1 MRLLRSFVALCL
13 IANCFSC
20 KKDTTYDTTP
30 TFYFFYGGTADFDKG
45 LILFSSADT
54 VTYQLVISST
64 FLQSKGTTVTLE
76 VDDSYRQSY
85 NSANGTN
92 YGVMPV
98 QGYTFQS
105 TFATDT
111 TYIYDTIP
119 ITFNKQFLLGANYL
133 LPIRIA
139 SVTNNYKIDTSS
151 NVVYL
156 HTQDAVLS
164 GQYTS
169 TGSRTLYA
177 GDFSNNVIQS
187 TVPFTI
193 DKNLVPGADSESILD
208 YADLGPNGWQYL
220 LSLSTNNDSLIVEA
234 NTVMQNSIQAG
245 SFQVLSSSFD
255 PATKNIYIKT
265 RYKNVSG
272 DDRIVEESLTLQ

>member
-1 MRLLRSFVALCL
+1 MRLFKLFICL
-13 IANCFSC
+13 SIFATLFSC

-30 TFYFFYGGTADFDKG
+30 NFYFFYGGTANFDKG
-45 LILFSSADT
+45 LILFNSEDT
-54 VTYQLVISST
+54 VTYNLVISST

-92 YGVMPV
+92 YEVMPV

-105 TFATDT
+105 TFTTDT

-119 ITFNKQFLLGANYL
+119 ITFNKQFLLGASYL

-151 NVVYL
+151 NVIYL

-169 TGSRTLYA
+169 TGSRTLYS
-177 GDFSNNVIQS
+177 GDYSNNIIQS
-187 TVPFTI
+187 TNPFTI
-193 DKNLVPGADSESILD
+193 NKNLVPGAEGKSILD

-220 LSLSTNNDSLIVEA
+220 LSISPDDNSLIVEA
-234 NTVMQNSIQAG
+234 NTVMLSAIQAG